1 MSTTTSFPDG
11 FRWGTATAAHQVEGG
26 NWNSDWWAWE
36 HAPGTPC
43 PEPSGDACDHLHR
56 FDDDIAL
63 IADLGLGTY
72 RFSLEWSRIEPED
85 NEFSMVALDHY
96 KRMCESC
103 RERGVEPM
111 VTFHHFTSPRW
122 VAAAGGWADPETPER
137 FARFVERAAS
147 HLRDSMASACTI
159 NEPNWVATNGYILA
173 MWPPGEEDI
182 EKGKRASENFVVAH
196 RRAVEAIRAAAP
208 GVPVGLTLSMTD
220 FQAVDG
226 GEKRRDE
233 IRRAMEDVYLEGT
246 EGDDYIGV
254 QTYTRILVDDKG
266 LAPFPK
272 GARLTLMGY
281 EFYPDA
287 LEACIRRAVEVTGLP
302 VIVTENGIGTE
313 NDDERIEYVERAL
326 EGVLRTIADG
336 LDVRGYIYWSLLDNF
351 EWAFGYK
358 PTFGLVG
365 VDRAT
370 QVRTRKPSAGWLG
383 TVARANALSR

>member
-1 MSTTTSFPDG
+1 
-11 FRWGTATAAHQVEGG
+11 
-26 NWNSDWWAWE
+26 
-36 HAPGTPC
+36 
-43 PEPSGDACDHLHR
+43 
-56 FDDDIAL
+56 
-63 IADLGLGTY
+63 
-72 RFSLEWSRIEPED
+72 
-85 NEFSMVALDHY
+85 
-96 KRMCESC
+96 
-103 RERGVEPM
+103 
-111 VTFHHFTSPRW
+111 
-122 VAAAGGWADPETPER
+122 
-137 FARFVERAAS
+137 
-147 HLRDSMASACTI
+147 MASACTI

-226 GEKRRDE
+226 GEQRRDE

-246 EGDDYIGV
+246 EGDDFIGV

-266 LAPFPK
+266 LAPFPD

-302 VIVTENGIGTE
+302 VIVTENGIGTDD
-313 NDDERIEYVERAL
+313 DDERIEYVERGAGGRAAHDRRRSRRARLHLL
-326 EGVLRTIADG
+326 EPARQLR
-336 LDVRGYIYWSLLDNF
+336 
-351 EWAFGYK
+351 
-358 PTFGLVG
+358 VG
-365 VDRAT
+365 VRLQAHVRARRVDRTT